1 MTENTQHKTCLRT
14 VYSFFG
20 PPGAG
25 KGTVAREAARRLGFK
40 MVSTGDLL
48 RAEVESASPLG
59 KSIREIIARGGLVSD
74 NIVTE
79 VVFNVLHAAST
90 EVIILDGYPRTR
102 GQASVFAHELS
113 KTFPNVEFK
122 VVHFDLSYSEI
133 RRRIAAR
140 LTCEKKACQA
150 TYSEQGQQTI
160 AQGLCDWC
168 GSRLIRRQDDTETIV
183 DGRLVEYDQHAQ
195 NLIEFYH
202 QSGIE
207 ICRLDPLGK
216 SEEAVFQ
223 LFVTQCAT

>member
-48 RAEVESASPLG
+48 RAEVESGSDLG
-59 KSIREIIARGGLVSD
+59 QSIRGIIARGGLVSD
-74 NIVTE
+74 SIVTE
-79 VVFNVLHAAST
+79 VVFKVLQDACT
-90 EVIILDGYPRTR
+90 EVIILDGYPRTK
-102 GQASVFAHELS
+102 GQASVFANELP
-113 KTFPNVEFK
+113 KTFPAVQFK
-122 VVHFDLSYSEI
+122 VVHFDLAYSEI

-140 LTCEKKACQA
+140 LTCEKKTCQA
-150 TYSEQGQQTI
+150 TYSAKGQQPLV
-160 AQGLCDWC
+160 AGMCDWC
-168 GSRLIRRQDDTETIV
+168 GGVLIRRQDDTEAIV
-183 DGRLVEYDQHAQ
+183 NGRLDEYDQHAQ
-195 NLIEFYH
+195 SLIEFYK

-223 LFVTQCAT
+223 QFVTQCAT